1 MKTFNPTIDNLVSDA
16 AVVYS
21 LPMVYERLNLA
32 INNPRTSIS
41 DITKVI
47 NEDQGL
53 TTRIL
58 KLANSPMFGYHNN
71 IDTIT
76 KAVTIIGTQQLRDLA
91 LAISVIGV
99 FKSIPEDI
107 VNMTSFWEH
116 SITCGIV
123 ARILA
128 TYRRET
134 NVERFFVAGI
144 LHDVGQLILFTRAPE
159 LIRDMIERSRESGK
173 PHFELQRNELGFD
186 HGDVGGELLKRWRIP
201 SIIAEPVT
209 CHHSPSRANLYPIE
223 TAIIH
228 VADVI
233 VHALQIGFI
242 GEPYVPTMDEHAW
255 NRLAMPPSMLA
266 SILKQT
272 DAQLHETMAT
282 LSRVLHHD

>member
-1 MKTFNPTIDNLVSDA
+1 MKPFKPTIDNLVSDA

-41 DITKVI
+41 DITRVLT
-47 NEDQGL
+47 EDQGL

-58 KLANSPMFGYHNN
+58 KLANSPMFGFHKDV
-71 IDTIT
+71 DTIT

-99 FKSIPEDI
+99 FKSIPEDMI
-107 VNMTSFWEH
+107 NMTSFWEH
-116 SITCGIV
+116 SISCGIV

-134 NVERFFVAGI
+134 NVERFFVAGM
-144 LHDVGQLILFTRAPE
+144 LHDVGQLILCTRAPE
-159 LIRDMIERSRESGK
+159 LIRDMIERSKESGK
-173 PHFELQRNELGFD
+173 PHFAIQREELGFD
-186 HGDVGGELLKRWRIP
+186 HGDVGGGLLKRWRIP

-209 CHHSPSRANLYPIE
+209 CHHAPSRANLYPIE

-228 VADVI
+228 TSDVI
-233 VHALQIGFI
+233 AQALQIGFV
-242 GEPYVPTMDEHAW
+242 GETYVPAMEEHAW
-255 NRLAMPPSMLA
+255 DRLAIPPSMLA
-266 SILKQT
+266 TILKQT
-272 DAQLHETMAT
+272 DAQLHETMET